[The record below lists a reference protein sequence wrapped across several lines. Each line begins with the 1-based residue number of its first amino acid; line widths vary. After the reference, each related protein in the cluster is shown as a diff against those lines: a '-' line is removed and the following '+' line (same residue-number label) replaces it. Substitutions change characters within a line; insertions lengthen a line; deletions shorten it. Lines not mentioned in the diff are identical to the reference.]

1 MWNPGADPILSSLLR
16 AFDIERPRAP
26 KMVPQWNL
34 ALVLQAFLEEPFE
47 PLETCLMKF
56 LTWKTAFLVALAA
69 ARRVSCLHALSLD
82 PDPQN
87 PDLPGSLWFGR
98 HKCDVTSF
106 TNPAFVAKNQ
116 KTEGNPPVVIKSL
129 RSFIASQDEPDNKLC
144 PVRALLYY
152 LKRTQPRRGTCFRL
166 FLPYKVGQ
174 GDNQLKLN
182 SVSRWIKSAI
192 KQAYS
197 SAGNSC
203 FIQGLVGISAH
214 EVRAVA
220 ASWAVFNNAPMED
233 ILKAAYW
240 NNEST
245 FTNFYLRNMAGF
257 SEQIHRLGPLSVAQT
272 TVRR

>member
-69 ARRVSCLHALSLD
+69 ARRVSCLHALSLE
-82 PDPQN
+82 PDPQI
-87 PDLPGSLWFGR
+87 PDLPGSLRFGR
-98 HKCDVTSF
+98 HKCDVTIF

-152 LKRTQPRRGTCFRL
+152 LKRTQQRRGTCFRL
-166 FLPYKVGQ
+166 FLPYTVGPIQ
-174 GDNQLKLN
+174 AQFSVQVDQVCHQAGILN
-182 SVSRWIKSAI
+182 SWKLLFYSRLSWDLSPR
-192 KQAYS
+192 S
-197 SAGNSC
+197 
-203 FIQGLVGISAH
+203 QGCCCLMGG
-214 EVRAVA
+214 
-220 ASWAVFNNAPMED
+220 
-233 ILKAAYW
+233 L
-240 NNEST
+240 
-245 FTNFYLRNMAGF
+245 
-257 SEQIHRLGPLSVAQT
+257 Q
-272 TVRR
+272 